1 MEGNAL
7 AYGRSWWT
15 NGLETR
21 SWCEEELNLG
31 IWWDFLADEKKLK
44 KYLDPIGD
52 VWYFH
57 VYHVELIIIQ
67 VLDRTSVYEIEL
79 EQKTDRN
86 FIWEC
91 LLEQLVLKGLLS
103 QDNSR
108 TSALLSLGAANGV
121 DTKSQIANLVLNRYP
136 GS

>member
-1 MEGNAL
+1 M
-7 AYGRSWWT
+7 
-15 NGLETR
+15 
-21 SWCEEELNLG
+21 
-31 IWWDFLADEKKLK
+31 
-44 KYLDPIGD
+44 
-52 VWYFH
+52 
-57 VYHVELIIIQ
+57 
-67 VLDRTSVYEIEL
+67 LDRTSVYEIEL